1 MTDLFTER
9 DKKKAKAF
17 VKGANTGIAQ
27 ILGFPVDM
35 VNMAP
40 LLLNL
45 LPGKQGMQPF
55 SEKPVG
61 GSQTFKDLM
70 AAGNVGTYK
79 DIASIPKD
87 EYGAGIAGM
96 LSAEALTSLIPIN
109 QLVKGLPR
117 GSKTVLP
124 QQTATGVD
132 LSRRDLLKKAGAA
145 AVATAVSPS
154 IIKELGDVLPS
165 GATTKAVKAGAKSGI
180 ALATSLANKLS
191 DLGFKKDQ
199 VFNQRSNRMSNAI
212 ETTEALSDYLT
223 RTNKINDEMNAVT
236 VQLNDTVEKLVK
248 GKGYEDFMKMPEE
261 EFVELARLTNKVV
274 HNFRNKKG
282 EIVGS
287 LDPLREPKVQEALD
301 RAITDRGLR
310 PQMAEEFAEEIIGAL
325 RLSDDNKGGLP
336 PMDLSGL
343 NLPKMLPQSGRGS
356 SLFPSESKQGR
367 QLLIVSCS
375 ENKCPDVGNMKALD
389 RYTGMLFTKMKA
401 EGIPPNVDIAILSAK
416 HGLIRSDTPI
426 EKYDQLMTPEI
437 RDKFI
442 NDPEQ
447 MKTIRETIAGDYDK
461 VFVTG
466 GKNYRDVIDAAAG
479 DLGYEVI
486 KEKAPGL
493 TQKAVVK
500 KIKEAKGEFS
510 SDYDLIKS
518 YSESYPQF
526 KFDKVY
532 HYHTPV
538 KDPVTNTAQPIDFEK
553 FDMDVIDERV
563 KEYSTSYLDNLG
575 LHVGTKQAAKERFEN
590 IQDTGSTI
598 SSQGATFPLK
608 ADLSRP
614 FENPR
619 DPQGDGVWSEYD
631 LHEWIIDNVVEK
643 DPAVIKAKKGKQ
655 FFDYELTPSQVA
667 IRDDIP
673 KDIDPAS
680 IKKVSSI
687 SGDISDL
694 GREAVKKFRKKLADE
709 GFTSI
714 PYYNDYEDVGSVSH
728 ILLIDRPNK
737 ESLVSSAIGG
747 QPMKDGGVA
756 GLSDIARDM
765 FKGPKGI
772 GAYQPFM
779 VG

>member
-1 MTDLFTER
+1 MAEQRFGIFGKDVTRYIPPGLRPFAKAAVEMNPVTGFQRAGQALKEGDYTESAVETGILALPAGAYALR
-9 DKKKAKAF
+9 NVIKPSVTAGVDALKEMFLLGAADDVAKKAPA
-17 VKGANTGIAQ
+17 A
-27 ILGFPVDM
+27 
-35 VNMAP
+35 
-40 LLLNL
+40 
-45 LPGKQGMQPF
+45 KQG
-55 SEKPVG
+55 
-61 GSQTFKDLM
+61 
-70 AAGNVGTYK
+70 
-79 DIASIPKD
+79 
-87 EYGAGIAGM
+87 
-96 LSAEALTSLIPIN
+96 
-109 QLVKGLPR
+109 
-117 GSKTVLP
+117 
-124 QQTATGVD
+124 
-132 LSRRDLLKKAGAA
+132 LSRREVLTGMGAA
-145 AVATAVSPS
+145 ALAAPVGKGLVDLVPPAPVAKVAKVGLKGALGSAAAKAQKLRDLYFGANKV
-154 IIKELGDVLPS
+154 IKEGSSSPTGAVESLSQSMKIGEEMDSVTLSMNKDLDKVLKDAGDFSKFSDDELV
-165 GATTKAVKAGAKSGI
+165 AMAEM
-180 ALATSLANKLS
+180 KLDIS
-191 DLGFKKDQ
+191 H
-199 VFNQRSNRMSNAI
+199 MM
-212 ETTEALSDYLT
+212 
-223 RTNKINDEMNAVT
+223 RT
-236 VQLNDTVEKLVK
+236 
-248 GKGYEDFMKMPEE
+248 GKGPDDF
-261 EFVELARLTNKVV
+261 VRS
-274 HNFRNKKG
+274 G
-282 EIVGS
+282 
-287 LDPLREPKVQEALD
+287 DPLRKEDVSKALD
-301 RAITDRGLR
+301 DAIDARGLR
-310 PQMAEEFAEEIIGAL
+310 KQVRDLGLERMMQSIEAKRSSKPSAGTLDIDLPSDII
-325 RLSDDNKGGLP
+325 
-336 PMDLSGL
+336 
-343 NLPKMLPQSGRGS
+343 PKMLPQSGRGA
-356 SLFPSESKQGR
+356 SLFPSEAKQGR

-466 GKNYRDVIDAAAG
+466 GKTYRDVIDAAAG

-500 KIKEAKGEFS
+500 KIKEAKGEFD

-532 HYHTPV
+532 HYHSPV
-538 KDPVTNTAQPIDFEK
+538 KAPGTNTAQPIDFEK
-553 FDMDVIDERV
+553 FDMDVVDERV

-590 IQDTGSTI
+590 IQDTGATV

-667 IRDDIP
+667 ISTDIP

-737 ESLVSSAIGG
+737 ESLVSSAVSG

>member
-1 MTDLFTER
+1 
-9 DKKKAKAF
+9 
-17 VKGANTGIAQ
+17 
-27 ILGFPVDM
+27 
-35 VNMAP
+35 
-40 LLLNL
+40 
-45 LPGKQGMQPF
+45 
-55 SEKPVG
+55 
-61 GSQTFKDLM
+61 
-70 AAGNVGTYK
+70 
-79 DIASIPKD
+79 
-87 EYGAGIAGM
+87 
-96 LSAEALTSLIPIN
+96 
-109 QLVKGLPR
+109 
-117 GSKTVLP
+117 
-124 QQTATGVD
+124 
-132 LSRRDLLKKAGAA
+132 
-145 AVATAVSPS
+145 
-154 IIKELGDVLPS
+154 
-165 GATTKAVKAGAKSGI
+165 
-180 ALATSLANKLS
+180 
-191 DLGFKKDQ
+191 
-199 VFNQRSNRMSNAI
+199 
-212 ETTEALSDYLT
+212 
-223 RTNKINDEMNAVT
+223 
-236 VQLNDTVEKLVK
+236 
-248 GKGYEDFMKMPEE
+248 
-261 EFVELARLTNKVV
+261 
-274 HNFRNKKG
+274 
-282 EIVGS
+282 
-287 LDPLREPKVQEALD
+287 
-301 RAITDRGLR
+301 
-310 PQMAEEFAEEIIGAL
+310 
-325 RLSDDNKGGLP
+325 
-336 PMDLSGL
+336 
-343 NLPKMLPQSGRGS
+343 
-356 SLFPSESKQGR
+356 
-367 QLLIVSCS
+367 
-375 ENKCPDVGNMKALD
+375 MKALD

-466 GKNYRDVIDAAAG
+466 GKTYRDVIDAAAG

-500 KIKEAKGEFS
+500 KIKEAKGEFD

-532 HYHTPV
+532 HYHSPV
-538 KDPVTNTAQPIDFEK
+538 KAPGTNTAQPIDFEK
-553 FDMDVIDERV
+553 FDMDVVDERV

-590 IQDTGSTI
+590 IQDTGATV

-667 IRDDIP
+667 ISTDIP

-737 ESLVSSAIGG
+737 ESLVSSAVSG